1 MHRGNKGNWKGKFRS
16 KVGRL
21 NDLESSTT
29 PISIGS
35 YMRKALGG
43 FLGNTKSFGGSP
55 EGK

>member
-29 PISIGS
+29 PFSIGS

-43 FLGNTKSFGGSP
+43 FLGNTKSFDGSP